1 MNEAKE
7 SSMRRKAIIC
17 FLIFTLFLSSCQV
30 YQSMQPINES
40 ATSGT
45 LLFSDDFASNA
56 NAWGTSGKDIGE
68 ILFEYEGL
76 DIKVNTPNSLLWTV
90 TADQFRDTQIE
101 VDGVLLGGPSDNAF
115 GVICRYQDNEHFYG
129 FILSHDGYYGIFK
142 MDGGNMLLADS
153 QAGLKYS
160 DAIRQG
166 GVVNHI
172 LAVCQGET
180 LQLTVNDTLLSEV
193 QDSSYAQ
200 GQMGLIVGTYE
211 MAGTEVF
218 FDNLQIY
225 QP

>member
-1 MNEAKE
+1 
-7 SSMRRKAIIC
+7 MRKKGIIC
-17 FLIFTLFLSSCQV
+17 LLIVMLLLSGCQV
-30 YQSMQPINES
+30 YQSIQPINES
-40 ATSGT
+40 AVSGT
-45 LLFSDDFASNA
+45 LLFSDDFTSNT
-56 NAWGTSGKDIGE
+56 NAWGTSGKNIGE
-68 ILFEYEGL
+68 IIFEYEGL

-101 VDGVLLGGPSDNAF
+101 VDGVLLGGPSDDTF

-129 FILSHDGYYGIFK
+129 FLLSHDGYYGIFK
-142 MDGGNMLLADS
+142 MDGGNMMLADS

-172 LAVCQGET
+172 QAVCQGET
-180 LQLTVNDTLLSEV
+180 LRLTVNGTLLSEV
-193 QDSSYAQ
+193 QDSSYSQ

-211 MAGTEVF
+211 IAGTEVF

>member
-1 MNEAKE
+1 
-7 SSMRRKAIIC
+7 MRKRLIL
-17 FLIFTLFLSSCQV
+17 FVFIFTFMLSGCQV
-30 YQSMQPINES
+30 YQAMQPINES

-45 LLFSDDFASNA
+45 MLFSDDFSSNA
-56 NAWGTSGKDIGE
+56 NSWGTSGKIIGE
-68 ILFEYEGL
+68 IVFVYEGL

-101 VDGVLLGGPSDNAF
+101 VDGVLLGGPTDDTF
-115 GVICRYQDNEHFYG
+115 GVICRFQDNEHFYG
-129 FILSHDGYYGIFK
+129 FLLSHDGYYGIFK
-142 MDGGNMLLADS
+142 MDGGTMLLADS
-153 QAGLKYS
+153 QAGLRYS

-172 LAVCQGET
+172 QAVCQGET
-180 LQLTVNDTLLSEV
+180 LRLTVNGTLLSEV
-193 QDSSYAQ
+193 QDSSYTQ

-211 MAGTEVF
+211 IAGSEVF